1 MTAKEIEVRLD
12 DSAKSNCQVDPE
24 LPALFFCRDLIGYG
38 WCFRKGDHLNI
49 GLGRLVPQ
57 GLAEHLAQFH
67 TILVSREI
75 IPPATPT
82 HYHGHAYL
90 LRSVSDRDPV
100 ADGVLLVGDAAG
112 LAYPESGE
120 GIRPAIESA
129 LLAAQIV
136 TTTAG
141 GRDGRDD
148 LEPYC
153 RVLESR
159 FGPSGERQPGFTGKP
174 SWLHAGIG
182 GFLLGIPWF
191 ARRVVMENWFLHAHQ
206 RPLQSRHGARRGV
219 WRLYAPPTSPPG
231 RSDRPRES
239 HP

>member
-12 DSAKSNCQVDPE
+12 DSAKSDCQVDPE
-24 LPALFFCRDLIGYG
+24 LPALYFCRDLLGYG

-57 GLAEHLAQFH
+57 DLAEHLAQFH
-67 TILVSREI
+67 TMLVSREI

-136 TTTAG
+136 TTAG
-141 GRDGRDD
+141 GRYGRDD
-148 LEPYC
+148 LEPYRRALEFAVWPVRGTPT
-153 RVLESR
+153 RVYRET
-159 FGPSGERQPGFTGKP
+159 FP
-174 SWLHAGIG
+174 A
-182 GFLLGIPWF
+182 
-191 ARRVVMENWFLHAHQ
+191 ARRYRGVLAGHSLVRAASGHGELVPA
-206 RPLQSRHGARRGV
+206 RPPGSLESRHGARRYGGSSLHRRV
-219 WRLYAPPTSPPG
+219 RRDGPIDPVN
-231 RSDRPRES
+231 
-239 HP
+239 